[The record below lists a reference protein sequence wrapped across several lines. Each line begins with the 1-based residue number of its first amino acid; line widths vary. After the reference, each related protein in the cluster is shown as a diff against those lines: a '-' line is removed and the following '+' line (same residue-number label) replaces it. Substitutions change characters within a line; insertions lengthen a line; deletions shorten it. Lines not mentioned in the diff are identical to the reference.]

1 MAGVITGRSWNYHRC
16 RALAAGVLAL
26 TITVDIAC
34 RRKPSIP
41 DATYRQAVTAFY
53 VSLAAMQTSQ
63 DVLARTELE
72 RLIQLVPDEAA
83 GWANLGL
90 LLLRQQQFDE
100 AAGRLAK
107 AASLAPRNAAIERLR
122 GLNESRNGHLDR
134 SATGVA
140 RSSWIRQMSKRRLRW
155 PRISSASA
163 ARTTTQKRSASS
175 MPLRRDRGTWPPSSN
190 SPVSPRG
197 AVTAPVC
204 RERSTRWRSAP
215 RPGRLPPR
223 NASPT

>member
-83 GWANLGL
+83 GWANLG
-90 LLLRQQQFDE
+90 
-100 AAGRLAK
+100 
-107 AASLAPRNAAIERLR
+107 
-122 GLNESRNGHLDR
+122 
-134 SATGVA
+134 
-140 RSSWIRQMSKRRLRW
+140 
-155 PRISSASA
+155 
-163 ARTTTQKRSASS
+163 
-175 MPLRRDRGTWPPSSN
+175 
-190 SPVSPRG
+190 
-197 AVTAPVC
+197 
-204 RERSTRWRSAP
+204 
-215 RPGRLPPR
+215 
-223 NASPT
+223 